1 MTITT
6 PAPTSSGPSEA
17 DKVAIATLTQKVIA
31 AWAYHDAAAFAG
43 VFTEDGTMIIEG
55 QYHKGRAAIQAYM
68 EEAFTGKWRGSQVTG
83 KPIDLRFLSDDVALL
98 LTQGGALLPG
108 ETEVAEDGAIR
119 ASWTAVRVDGQ
130 WQLAAYQ
137 NTPRFGDQR

>member
-43 VFTEDGTMIIEG
+43 VFTEDGTMIIAG
-55 QYHKGRAAIQAYM
+55 QYHKGRAAIQSYM
-68 EEAFTGKWRGSQVTG
+68 EEAFTGKWQGSQVTG

-108 ETEVAEDGAIR
+108 ETEVAEEGAIR

-137 NTPRFGDQR
+137 NTPRFGEQR

>member
-55 QYHKGRAAIQAYM
+55 QYHKGRAAIEAYM

-83 KPIDLRFLSDDVALL
+83 KPIDLRFLSNDVALL

-108 ETEVAEDGAIR
+108 ETEVQEAGAIR